1 MMIIHKVRLTLIY
14 QYKITTIMSESIT
27 IPKSEWNE
35 VKKLI
40 KNAAYNYEELLTEEE
55 AAKLLGISKRS
66 MIQYVCSGRIT
77 RDMYRKALN
86 GKRSYYKYK
95 LLGK

>member
-1 MMIIHKVRLTLIY
+1 
-14 QYKITTIMSESIT
+14 MSETIT
-27 IPKSEWNE
+27 IPKSEWAE
-35 VKKLI
+35 VKKI
-40 KNAAYNYEELLTEEE
+40 IRNAAFNYEELINEDQ
-55 AAKLLGISKRS
+55 AAELLGISKRS

-86 GKRSYYKYK
+86 GKRMYYKYK